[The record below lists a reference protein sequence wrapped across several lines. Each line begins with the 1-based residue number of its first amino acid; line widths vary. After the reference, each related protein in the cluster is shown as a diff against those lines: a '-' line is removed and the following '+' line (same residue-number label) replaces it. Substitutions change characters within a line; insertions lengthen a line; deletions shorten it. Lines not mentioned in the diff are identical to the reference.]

1 MTVIKPN
8 PIIQLLIILGP
19 LTGFITMFALLV
31 ELLLD
36 GDFQGVYFI
45 LVAICIL
52 LGLVTCLLLRF
63 VLSSTITV
71 SKQGIRLGS
80 KKFFSWSDVSKV
92 EANMWTG
99 RYAGIKIHLRK
110 NIYNDIPFWKRPMGC
125 KELYYV
131 EFNTGMLFTTSSQ
144 EIVNVLIEA
153 QRKEY

>member
-52 LGLVTCLLLRF
+52 LGLVTCLLLRV

-99 RYAGIKIHLRK
+99 RYALRNPLMILRK
-110 NIYNDIPFWKRPMGC
+110 IINLSWIHILSCDQMISPKNNNQTTRCANSISYTI
-125 KELYYV
+125 
-131 EFNTGMLFTTSSQ
+131 LFTNSALNST
-144 EIVNVLIEA
+144 
-153 QRKEY
+153 